1 MGKRQPLFL
10 ARALLLLGGVL
21 WGGWYFGM
29 DWIGW
34 GEPGS
39 ARYARYELY
48 NRIAPAVFL
57 VLIVATQK
65 AHRVLRN
72 RYSRWGGAGCHL
84 ASAGLAVMALGS
96 ALEFW
101 LFTES
106 SYGAGSL
113 RGLGWGTYCIG
124 LLLFYIGTAI
134 FGAVLRR
141 LPGLHVAG
149 LLFMLWLPAGALLGG
164 VNVLLGI
171 RLSMFSVAVALC
183 GAGYVLLGLRL
194 PHALRAPA
202 TESVVVQRPSSGV
215 RR

>member
-1 MGKRQPLFL
+1 
-10 ARALLLLGGVL
+10 
-21 WGGWYFGM
+21 
-29 DWIGW
+29 
-34 GEPGS
+34 
-39 ARYARYELY
+39 
-48 NRIAPAVFL
+48 
-57 VLIVATQK
+57 
-65 AHRVLRN
+65 
-72 RYSRWGGAGCHL
+72 
-84 ASAGLAVMALGS
+84 MALGS

-124 LLLFYIGTAI
+124 LLVFYIGTAI
-134 FGAVLRR
+134 FGAVFKKATQPARSGSALYV
-141 LPGLHVAG
+141 VAAG
-149 LLFMLWLPAGALLGG
+149 GGSIGGRQRAARHTPSML
-164 VNVLLGI
+164 
-171 RLSMFSVAVALC
+171 SVAVALC